1 MAKYIIKLRI
11 LRGGAYCGLSKWA
24 QYSYRGPYKEEGE
37 RCGEIIKRRRR
48 GEEGVRGWR
57 NVITRQ
63 EMQFVT

>member
-1 MAKYIIKLRI
+1 MAKYMIKLRI

-24 QYSYRGPYKEEGE
+24 QYNYRGTYKEEGDK
-37 RCGEIIKRRRR
+37 CGEIIKRRR
-48 GEEGVRGWR
+48 GEEGARAWR

>member
-24 QYSYRGPYKEEGE
+24 QYNYRGTYKKEGE

-48 GEEGVRGWR
+48 SQKLEKCDRKTR
-57 NVITRQ
+57 NAVCHTKL
-63 EMQFVT
+63 E